1 MGEGNADL
9 HFLEAYRRVEIFLRD
24 AYGGIG
30 GEGVERYLEQM
41 RKSGMPTA
49 RRGEARMRTCGI
61 GGNCAMNLCMCG
73 RGFVQKKMLRRWMNS
88 MPNCSARRIL

>member
-24 AYGGIG
+24 AYGGKG

-49 RRGEARMRTCGI
+49 RGSAY
-61 GGNCAMNLCMCG
+61 ANLWDW
-73 RGFVQKKMLRRWMNS
+73 R
-88 MPNCSARRIL
+88 